1 MLTCNILSINNL
13 WYNIQKA
20 VNHLPIC
27 AFLRSNIP
35 PFTMRFSTF
44 CNSRL
49 FLPSHWWSLRNP
61 ESLNNK
67 GEVRE
72 TTLIRRPMQ
81 KVVFGLQLGLW
92 NEKRNNGS
100 GKNQA
105 GDATSEEPVEKVA
118 ELERR
123 QVDGL
128 WWRPIAEYL
137 CLMRSLMK
145 RGEPENGS
153 PGCLAK
159 SRMFRLFC
167 FSLSHLLTFLPPH
180 QCFTFLLFYL
190 LPLNF
195 FRLQNPESLICVLGN
210 NIINNQ
216 KKNIL
221 WKSRTFWRRVI
232 T

>member
-1 MLTCNILSINNL
+1 MN
-13 WYNIQKA
+13 Q
-20 VNHLPIC
+20 LPIC
-27 AFLRSNIP
+27 RLSPSNSP
-35 PFTMRFSTF
+35 SFTVRFSTF

-49 FLPSHWWSLRNP
+49 FLPSHWWSLKTP
-61 ESLNNK
+61 ESLNYE

-81 KVVFGLQLGLW
+81 TVEIGLQLGLW
-92 NEKRNNGS
+92 NEERNYGP

-118 ELERR
+118 ELERQ

-128 WWRPIAEYL
+128 WWRPTAGYL

-153 PGCLAK
+153 PGCFAK

-167 FSLSHLLTFLPPH
+167 FSLSHL
-180 QCFTFLLFYL
+180 CFTFSYFH
-190 LPLNF
+190 PF
-195 FRLQNPESLICVLGN
+195 TV
-210 NIINNQ
+210 
-216 KKNIL
+216 
-221 WKSRTFWRRVI
+221 
-232 T
+232 

>member
-1 MLTCNILSINNL
+1 M
-13 WYNIQKA
+13 Q
-20 VNHLPIC
+20 
-27 AFLRSNIP
+27 FD
-35 PFTMRFSTF
+35 TF
-44 CNSRL
+44 CKMLRFRSVSRCK
-49 FLPSHWWSLRNP
+49 LRTA
-61 ESLNNK
+61 ESLNNE

-92 NEKRNNGS
+92 NEERNYGP

-118 ELERR
+118 ELERQ
-123 QVDGL
+123 QVDGP
-128 WWRPIAEYL
+128 WWRPMADYL

-167 FSLSHLLTFLPPH
+167 FFSPSHSLTFSPSICLLTFNSPFH
-180 QCFTFLLFYL
+180 
-190 LPLNF
+190 F
-195 FRLQNPESLICVLGN
+195 FIFSSLIFPSV
-210 NIINNQ
+210 
-216 KKNIL
+216 KPRKP
-221 WKSRTFWRRVI
+221 
-232 T
+232 